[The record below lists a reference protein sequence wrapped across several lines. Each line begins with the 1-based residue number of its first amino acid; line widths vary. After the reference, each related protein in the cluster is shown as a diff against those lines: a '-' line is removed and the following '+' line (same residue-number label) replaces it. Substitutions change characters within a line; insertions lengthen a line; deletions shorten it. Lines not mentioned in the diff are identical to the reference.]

1 MEKLLQDTESK
12 DLVNATSFLNNKT
25 FKPNQ
30 IKPRYGMQAPC
41 LKKKRKKR
49 HKLDLLEMERQLL
62 VTIIFVKVSSD
73 TMEWWKIY

>member
-1 MEKLLQDTESK
+1 
-12 DLVNATSFLNNKT
+12 
-25 FKPNQ
+25 
-30 IKPRYGMQAPC
+30 MQAPC

-49 HKLDLLEMERQLL
+49 NKLDLLEMERQLL